1 MYVPPQSEP
10 VDRWSVTAP
19 DAPPA
24 GLRLAIEPQRDAR
37 GVVTLVLRGEI
48 DVASAVELR
57 LALSEALSTDLAG
70 IVVDLAGV
78 DFIDSSGLRTLL
90 VAQDQAASNGHTMIL
105 RHVPP
110 QARRLFELSGTADA
124 FVTE

>member
-1 MYVPPQSEP
+1 
-10 VDRWSVTAP
+10 
-19 DAPPA
+19 
-24 GLRLAIEPQRDAR
+24 LRLAIEPQRDAR